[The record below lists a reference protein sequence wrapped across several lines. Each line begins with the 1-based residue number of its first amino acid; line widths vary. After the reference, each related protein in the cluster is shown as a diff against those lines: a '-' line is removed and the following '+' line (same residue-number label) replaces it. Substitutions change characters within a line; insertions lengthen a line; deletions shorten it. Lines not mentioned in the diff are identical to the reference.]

1 EDARARRQFWERVL
15 GGPIAELVFAG
26 RDHEAEGRMQAELER
41 SGAHPET
48 GEVFL
53 VGAGP
58 GDPELVTLR
67 ALRVLQSA
75 DVIVHDRL
83 VSQPVLDLCRREAER
98 IYVGKERAF
107 HSVPQ
112 EGINSLLVRLAKEG
126 KRVVRLK
133 GGDPF
138 IFGRGGEE
146 IESLAAEEVPFQV
159 IPGITAASGCAAYAG
174 IPLTH
179 RDFAQSVM
187 FVAGHQKDG
196 KLTLNWDALVR
207 PGQTIVFYMGLA
219 GIEAL
224 CNGLIENGMRPDM
237 PAALV
242 QRGTQPDQ
250 RVLIGTLDGLPARVE
265 ESGVTAPTLII
276 VGEVVQLH
284 DRLSWF
290 NRGPGT
296 G

>member
-1 EDARARRQFWERVL
+1 
-15 GGPIAELVFAG
+15 
-26 RDHEAEGRMQAELER
+26 
-41 SGAHPET
+41 
-48 GEVFL
+48 
-53 VGAGP
+53 
-58 GDPELVTLR
+58 
-67 ALRVLQSA
+67 
-75 DVIVHDRL
+75 
-83 VSQPVLDLCRREAER
+83 
-98 IYVGKERAF
+98 
-107 HSVPQ
+107 
-112 EGINSLLVRLAKEG
+112 
-126 KRVVRLK
+126 
-133 GGDPF
+133 
-138 IFGRGGEE
+138 
-146 IESLAAEEVPFQV
+146 
-159 IPGITAASGCAAYAG
+159 
-174 IPLTH
+174 
-179 RDFAQSVM
+179 
-187 FVAGHQKDG
+187 
-196 KLTLNWDALVR
+196 
-207 PGQTIVFYMGLA
+207 MGLA